1 MVLVKRKSDETN
13 RFVSGKQFAVILSAQ
28 LRTYWK
34 YADFNNIDPTEALRR
49 KFFVPKCI
57 KTRPHFIDYSIVA
70 GTQQLGLLLFPIN

>member
-34 YADFNNIDPTEALRR
+34 YGDFNNIDPTEALRR
-49 KFFVPKCI
+49 KFFVQKCI
-57 KTRPHFIDYSIVA
+57 GTRPHFTDYYIVV
-70 GTQQLGLLLFPIN
+70 GTQQLGLLFPIN